1 MNEDPDRLPM
11 PQEAEPPGAVRPM
24 REAHVRMTEIV
35 MPNDT
40 NPHGSVSGGRV
51 MHLIDIAAAVAA
63 MRHARRPVV
72 TVSFDDVV
80 FHAPVPLG
88 HILLLD
94 SQVTF
99 VGRTS
104 IEVKVVVR
112 GENPLSGER
121 RHTTTA
127 YVTFVAID
135 DAGRPA
141 VVPGLLA
148 ETDEERATVER
159 ARLRREARLSR
170 HQRG

>member
-1 MNEDPDRLPM
+1 MNETGGALPM
-11 PQEAEPPGAVRPM
+11 PDETEPRRPTRPM
-24 REAHVRMTEIV
+24 REGRVSMTEIV

-63 MRHARRPVV
+63 TRHARRPVV
-72 TVSFDDVV
+72 TISIDDVV

-104 IEVKVVVR
+104 IEVRVVVR
-112 GENPLSGER
+112 GENPLSGYQ
-121 RHTTTA
+121 RHTTAA
-127 YVTFVAID
+127 YVTFVALD
-135 DAGRPA
+135 DAGRPTM
-141 VVPGLLA
+141 VPELVA
-148 ETDEERATVER
+148 ETDEERATIER
-159 ARLRREARLSR
+159 ARERRAERLSR
-170 HQRG
+170 HQRN